1 MKFSQAN
8 SLKLLSKEMPSSSGR
23 HLSEDVLDY
32 LREAI
37 TRGYF
42 DAGEHLTEP
51 SLAQLLGV
59 SRGPIREALVELDRE
74 GLVHLQRRK
83 GATVTRLTAH
93 DIEEIYGLRGALE
106 RLAVER
112 VVHHATDE
120 DFAEMDTIIARF
132 EKAVQEADVRQV
144 VETDVAF
151 HDLLYRSARHS
162 RLHNC
167 WANLRSQVLAFLL
180 SSATLESGYLDNI
193 VPEHSKIRDVLKARE
208 ELRAIELNQAH
219 LDHAYMR
226 LVKNLDKSHHGERS
240 SRKQPS

>member
-1 MKFSQAN
+1 MKFSQVS
-8 SLKLLSKEMPSSSGR
+8 SLESLSKEMPSPSGR

-51 SLAQLLGV
+51 SLAKLLDV
-59 SRGPIREALVELDRE
+59 SRGPVREALVELDRE

-83 GATVTRLTAH
+83 GATVTRLTDH
-93 DIEEIYGLRGALE
+93 DVEEIYGLRGALE

-112 VVHHATDE
+112 VVHYATDE
-120 DFAEMDTIIARF
+120 DFAEMDTIIDRL
-132 EKAVQEADVRQV
+132 EEAAQRKDVRQV
-144 VETDVAF
+144 VETDVEF

-167 WANLRSQVLAFLL
+167 WINLRSQVLAFLL
-180 SSATLESGYLDNI
+180 SSATTESGYLENI
-193 VPEHSKIRDVLKARE
+193 VPEHSKIRDVLKTRE
-208 ELRAIELNQAH
+208 ELRAVELNQAH
-219 LDHAYMR
+219 LNHAYER
-226 LVKNLDKSHHGERS
+226 LMNQSRQKSA
-240 SRKQPS
+240 